1 MKLAD
6 VKELKAGDSLF
17 VSYKG
22 TRPCIFKNS
31 RGNVAFVEFDSG
43 DGSGKRLHRVLAT
56 TLVKNNKTAQPKAKV
71 EPSTEPTDATFEL
84 LRQLADKLGY
94 ELIAK

>member
-6 VKELKAGDSLF
+6 VKGLKAGDSLF

-22 TRPCIFKNS
+22 TRPCVFKNS
-31 RGNVAFVEFDSG
+31 RGNCAFVEFDSG
-43 DGSGKRLHRVLAT
+43 DGTGVRLHRVLAT
-56 TLVKNNKTAQPKAKV
+56 TLMRGDKAAEPKAKV
-71 EPSTEPTDATFEL
+71 QSAASRDETLEA
-84 LRQLADKLGY
+84 LRLLADKLGY